1 MTESRDQ
8 RFFDALNNS
17 GRDEERDPHT
27 DAPNNATAGGVPPS
41 AAPAYPPSA
50 FAAQEQEKD
59 DPASGRHHVEPPVSE
74 AGSTWGR
81 LPESPAWGEPARQSE
96 PTPSLG
102 GQAGQY
108 LDQPLSAGQTGQ
120 YPDQPLSA
128 GQTGQTAAADSEPKE
143 TAPPAFSPSTS
154 DPAAPG
160 QSPATPQPPTEGG
173 RETPAP
179 AWPHRPTVDPG
190 GAPVPPPPPGRDPM
204 FSGGQTPPATA
215 GSNPQEPSPA
225 RPAPRPV
232 PPEERTQFLSRDA
245 LREAL
250 PRNASPQGP
259 PPGWPA
265 QGGGQRQPSGPPPG
279 WSARGPEQP
288 PAEPSGPRPPEWNWN
303 QTGVSGGSEL
313 RSEQISASELN
324 VPRKIPSSRG
334 WRKWLYYGTFK
345 LINTG
350 ESPDEQM
357 LRNLNATV
365 AGHLRGTYSIAV
377 LGGKGGVGKT
387 TTTASVGST
396 FASLRKDKTIAIDSN
411 PDRASNLADRIDPSA
426 TDSYKDVL
434 SDPNLQRYTDIRSHV
449 GMNSA
454 GLDVLGNRYQSDRQ
468 PLTAQIYTDTHAQ
481 LQRFYSVL
489 ISDSGTDV
497 DHPVIPGLMA
507 RADALIMVASTA
519 PDGAKGA
526 AELMDWAYEAGYHR
540 LLQRTVVVIN
550 DVRGEDGRAHRK
562 LVDSLV
568 EKFSRWVS
576 PQRVFVV
583 PFDPHIASA
592 GVIDINELR
601 PETRRRYLEITA
613 RVASGFNSS
622 EDRQ

>member
-17 GRDEERDPHT
+17 GRDEDGDAQA
-27 DAPNNATAGGVPPS
+27 DAPNSAAAGEVPPL
-41 AAPAYPPSA
+41 AAPVYPPRG
-50 FAAQEQEKD
+50 FAADAQQD
-59 DPASGRHHVEPPVSE
+59 DPAGGRHHVDPPSE
-74 AGSTWGR
+74 VGGAWGQ
-81 LPESPAWGEPARQSE
+81 PVGGAWGEPARQADPSPQPWQPAGGSDKEAPAAPEDRDVQPSE
-96 PTPSLG
+96 
-102 GQAGQY
+102 
-108 LDQPLSAGQTGQ
+108 
-120 YPDQPLSA
+120 
-128 GQTGQTAAADSEPKE
+128 AAPQR
-143 TAPPAFSPSTS
+143 FSPSINEPTG
-154 DPAAPG
+154 PAQSIPPAPP
-160 QSPATPQPPTEGG
+160 STDRG
-173 RETPAP
+173 RETPGP
-179 AWPHRPTVDPG
+179 AWPQRPTADPG
-190 GAPVPPPPPGRDPM
+190 AAAVPPPPPGREPL
-204 FSGGQTPPATA
+204 FGGPAPVSA
-215 GSNPQEPSPA
+215 GTNPQDTPAA

-232 PPEERTQFLSRDA
+232 PPEERTQFLSREA

-250 PRNASPQGP
+250 PRNNAPQGP

-265 QGGGQRQPSGPPPG
+265 QGSPSRPGGQQPAPPPG
-279 WSARGPEQP
+279 WAPRGPEQP
-288 PAEPSGPRPPEWNWN
+288 QAEPSGPRPPEWNWS
-303 QTGVSGGSEL
+303 QTGGVSGGAEL

-350 ESPDEQM
+350 ESPDEQL

-365 AGHLRGTYSIAV
+365 AGHLRGTYSIVV

-449 GMNSA
+449 GMNSS

-468 PLTAQIYTDTHAQ
+468 PLTAQIYIDTHAQ

-497 DHPVIPGLMA
+497 DHPVIPGLMD

-550 DVRGEDGRAHRK
+550 DVRGEGGRSHRK

-613 RVASGFNSS
+613 RVAGGFNSS

>member
-8 RFFDALNNS
+8 RFFDALNNA
-17 GRDEERDPHT
+17 GRDEDRDPQT
-27 DAPNNATAGGVPPS
+27 DAPSNAAGEVPPP
-41 AAPAYPPSA
+41 AAPVYPPRG
-50 FAAQEQEKD
+50 FAADPQQD
-59 DPASGRHHVEPPVSE
+59 DPLGGRHHVDPPGEVGGAWGQP
-74 AGSTWGR
+74 AGG
-81 LPESPAWGEPARQSE
+81 AWGEPARQAD
-96 PTPSLG
+96 PTP
-102 GQAGQY
+102 
-108 LDQPLSAGQTGQ
+108 QPWQPAA
-120 YPDQPLSA
+120 PDNETPAAPEDRDVQPTE
-128 GQTGQTAAADSEPKE
+128 G
-143 TAPPAFSPSTS
+143 APQSFSPSINEPTG
-154 DPAAPG
+154 PA
-160 QSPATPQPPTEGG
+160 QSIPPLPPLADRG
-173 RETPAP
+173 RETPGP
-179 AWPHRPTVDPG
+179 AWPQRASADPG
-190 GAPVPPPPPGRDPM
+190 AAAVPPPPPGREPL
-204 FSGGQTPPATA
+204 FGGPAPASA
-215 GSNPQEPSPA
+215 GTNPQETPAA

-232 PPEERTQFLSRDA
+232 PPEERTQFLSREA

-250 PRNASPQGP
+250 PRNAAPQGP

-265 QGGGQRQPSGPPPG
+265 QGGPSRPSGQQPPPPPG
-279 WSARGPEQP
+279 WSPRGPEQP
-288 PAEPSGPRPPEWNWN
+288 QAEPSGPRPPEWNWN
-303 QTGVSGGSEL
+303 QTGGVSGGAEL

-350 ESPDEQM
+350 ESPDEQL
-357 LRNLNATV
+357 LRNLEATV
-365 AGHLRGTYSIAV
+365 AGHLRGTYSIVV

-387 TTTASVGST
+387 TTTAAVGST

-426 TDSYKDVL
+426 TDSYKDIL
-434 SDPNLQRYTDIRSHV
+434 TDPNLQRYTDIRSHV
-449 GMNSA
+449 GMNGA

-468 PLTAQIYTDTHAQ
+468 PLTAQIYSDTHAQ

-592 GVIDINELR
+592 GVIDGNALR

-613 RVASGFNSS
+613 RVAAGFNSS
-622 EDRQ
+622 EDHQ

>member
-17 GRDEERDPHT
+17 GRDEDRDPQA
-27 DAPNNATAGGVPPS
+27 DAPNSATAGEVAPP
-41 AAPAYPPSA
+41 AAPVYPPCA
-50 FAAQEQEKD
+50 FAAEEQRHD
-59 DPASGRHHVEPPVSE
+59 DPAGGRHHVDPPASE
-74 AGSTWGR
+74 GGGTWGR
-81 LPESPAWGEPARQSE
+81 LPAGAEWGEPERQAE
-96 PTPSLG
+96 PTSQPGTPTGAPSE
-102 GQAGQY
+102 A
-108 LDQPLSAGQTGQ
+108 DASLS
-120 YPDQPLSA
+120 D
-128 GQTGQTAAADSEPKE
+128 DSEPAKDSAAQSFSPQSLTPPQNAEFHNWTPPRNVEPQNATPPQNFAAQNAQLPSSSERSRE
-143 TAPPAFSPSTS
+143 TA
-154 DPAAPG
+154 DPALPPG
-160 QSPATPQPPTEGG
+160 DPTDHP
-173 RETPAP
+173 RTS
-179 AWPHRPTVDPG
+179 
-190 GAPVPPPPPGRDPM
+190 VPPPPPWGPQS
-204 FSGGQTPPATA
+204 SGPPAAPA
-215 GSNPQEPSPA
+215 GSAGREVPPP
-225 RPAPRPV
+225 RPEPRPV
-232 PPEERTQFLSRDA
+232 PPEERTQFLSREA
-245 LREAL
+245 LRGAL
-250 PRNASPQGP
+250 PRSPQAP

-265 QGGGQRQPSGPPPG
+265 QGGAQRPGGQQSGPPPG
-279 WSARGPEQP
+279 LPPRGPEQP
-288 PAEPSGPRPPEWNWN
+288 QAEPSGPRPPEWNWS
-303 QTGVSGGSEL
+303 QAGVSGGAEL

-350 ESPDEQM
+350 ESPDEQL
-357 LRNLNATV
+357 LRNLEATV
-365 AGHLRGTYSIAV
+365 AGHLRGTYSIVV

-387 TTTASVGST
+387 TTTAAVGST

-449 GMNSA
+449 GMNGA

-468 PLTAQIYTDTHAQ
+468 PLSAQIYTDTHAQ

-507 RADALIMVASTA
+507 GADALIMVASTA

-592 GVIDINELR
+592 GVIDINAAPGDTAALSGDHR
-601 PETRRRYLEITA
+601 QGRRRL
-613 RVASGFNSS
+613 
-622 EDRQ
+622 